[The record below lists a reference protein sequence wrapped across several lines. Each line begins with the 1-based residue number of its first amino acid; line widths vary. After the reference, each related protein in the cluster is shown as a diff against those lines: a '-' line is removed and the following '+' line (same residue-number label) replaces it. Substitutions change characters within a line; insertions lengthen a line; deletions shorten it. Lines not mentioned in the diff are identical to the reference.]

1 MKIAIMTLPLGLNYG
16 GLMQAWAMQQVLK
29 RLGHDPVTINRQPD
43 PRPHAYRL
51 TQLSY
56 RAAKKIIGKR
66 KAPINLEKYL
76 PSITIKTKAFI
87 DQHIKLSEPLNTT
100 HKLKKHFNHGQ
111 YEGVIVGSDQTWRPD
126 YSPNIENYFLDF
138 LADKNILRLAYASS
152 FGVDR
157 WTFTN
162 KQTEQ
167 CASLAKKFVSIGV
180 REQSGINL
188 CKKFL
193 GVPATLTLDPTL
205 LLEKND
211 FSNLIGQHRLKQ
223 EEHGIFTYFLD
234 KTDNKATLAKQIS
247 KKLNEPIYSSQARY
261 SLSQDHSHLDDY
273 VIPDVEDWLAGFA
286 NSKFIVTDSFHGMVF
301 AIIFEKDFI
310 VVLNEERGTERFLS
324 LLKQLGLEQHA
335 IDSSQQ
341 HNLISNLKNI
351 DYYAVS
357 TKLNALKK
365 QSIGYLSSRLPHSA
379 ILQYSSRT

>member
-1 MKIAIMTLPLGLNYG
+1 MRIAIMTLPLGLNYG
-16 GLMQAWAMQQVLK
+16 GIMQAWAMQQVLR
-29 RLGHDPVTINRQPD
+29 RLGHDSVTINRQPD
-43 PRPHAYRL
+43 PRPYSYRL

-66 KAPINLEKYL
+66 KASINFEKHL
-76 PSITIKTKAFI
+76 PSITKKTQAFI

-100 HKLKKHFNHGQ
+100 PKLKEHFNYGQ

-138 LADKNILRLAYASS
+138 LAEKNILRLTYASS

-157 WTFTN
+157 WTFN
-162 KQTEQ
+162 RKQTEK
-167 CASLAKKFVSIGV
+167 CASLAKKFVSIAV
-180 REQSGINL
+180 REQSGIDL
-188 CKKFL
+188 CKEFL
-193 GVPATLTLDPTL
+193 GAPATLTLDPTL

-211 FSNLIGQHRLKQ
+211 YVNLIGQHRLKR

-234 KTDNKATLAKQIS
+234 KTNNKAALAKQIS
-247 KKLNEPIYSSQARY
+247 KKLNQPIYSSQARY
-261 SLSQDHSHLDDY
+261 SLSQDHPHLDDY
-273 VIPDVEDWLAGFA
+273 IIPDVEDWLAGFA

-301 AIIFEKDFI
+301 AIIFEKDFL

-341 HNLISNLKNI
+341 HNQIPNLKSI

-357 TKLNALKK
+357 TKLNALKT
-365 QSIGYLSSRLPHSA
+365 QSIGYLSSHLPHSVTP
-379 ILQYSSRT
+379 QHSSRT